1 MIKKII
7 IIYLLLFSYLFS
19 NTFIIEDNT
28 KLYGVTTS
36 KYQYTYVD
44 KTSKL
49 TIDDIIL
56 LKDFKQIKKTNF
68 KATKDKVWTKFS
80 LKNLSSYNRRLFF
93 ENDRSLLDII
103 DIYIFKN
110 DVPYRKIK
118 LGDTRSIELRE
129 MQTRKSTFLLDVPKN
144 SEFTIYIMHEGY
156 SSISTFWK
164 IFDRDNYIKTATF
177 EAVAWG
183 FFIGIILTLIL
194 YNTIIYFTIK
204 ENSFLIYVFML
215 IFFTIYQIYING
227 FYYQFF
233 SFLNI
238 EFLHNI
244 NWSTGFL
251 AQAFVILFPIA
262 FFKPK
267 KEGLLYKYLMLLFY
281 INIFTV
287 ILFLFSI
294 ENPQL
299 RYLTKYT
306 DFITTATVPTLLFV
320 SFWAMFNKLPGA
332 RFYFLAQLLYFT
344 LIFYG
349 VFVSIGYFEPINNI
363 WIFIPLG
370 VIVDVIFLSFA
381 LFMKV
386 RKIEQERL
394 ENEQLLISQSRFST
408 MGQTIADLTHQ
419 WKTPISQ
426 LGSQVFLLKATHNL
440 DRKNFENTFI
450 DTLPQIESSIK
461 FLNHTMDDIYNFY
474 ANPTSKEKFIIEEEI
489 DSILRILKNK
499 IENNNIEVIKE
510 IDEILYDGYKSS
522 FSNSLMAIIENALY
536 QLINFK
542 ENNRKIFITV
552 KEIKN
557 TITIMIEDNAGGI
570 KNKNYEELFHID
582 YSSKKNN
589 GSGIGLALTKR
600 LIESRLKGTISAVNN
615 KNGAVFKIVFP
626 KY

>member
-7 IIYLLLFSYLFS
+7 IIYLLLFSYLSS

-542 ENNRKIFITV
+542 ENNRKIFIIV

-600 LIESRLKGTISAVNN
+600 LIESRLKGTISAANN

>member
-7 IIYLLLFSYLFS
+7 IIYLLLFSYLSS

>member
-7 IIYLLLFSYLFS
+7 IIYLLLFSYLSS

-600 LIESRLKGTISAVNN
+600 LIESRLKGTISAANN

>member
-1 MIKKII
+1 MIKKILI
-7 IIYLLLFSYLFS
+7 INLLLLNYLFS
-19 NTFIIEDNT
+19 NTFIIEDNI
-28 KLYGVTTS
+28 KLSGIETS
-36 KYQYTYVD
+36 KYQYTYID

-56 LKDFKQIKKTNF
+56 LKEFTHIKKTNY
-68 KATKDKVWTKFS
+68 KATKDKIWTRLS
-80 LKNLSSYNRRLFF
+80 IKNLSSFNKKLFF
-93 ENDRSLLDII
+93 ENDRPLLDII

-110 DVPYRKIK
+110 NMPYRKIK
-118 LGDTRSIELRE
+118 LGDDRSIQLRE
-129 MQTRKSTFLLDVPKN
+129 MQTRKSTFILDVPKN
-144 SEFTIYIMHEGY
+144 SEFTIYIMHQGY

-164 IFDRDNYIKTATF
+164 IFDRDSYIKTATF

-183 FFIGIILTLIL
+183 FFIGIIVTLIL
-194 YNTIIYFTIK
+194 YNTIIYFSIK
-204 ENSFLIYVFML
+204 EISFLIYVFML

-233 SFLNI
+233 SSFNI
-238 EFLHNI
+238 KFLHNI

-251 AQAFVILFPIA
+251 AQAFVILFPIF

-267 KEGLLYKYLMLLFY
+267 KDGLLYKYLILLFY
-281 INIFTV
+281 INICIV
-287 ILFLFSI
+287 VLFLFSI
-294 ENPQL
+294 ENAQL

-306 DFITTATVPTLLFV
+306 DFVTTATIPTLLFV
-320 SFWAMFNKLPGA
+320 SFWAMYHKLPGA

-349 VFVSIGYFEPINNI
+349 VFVSIGYFEHVNNI

-386 RKIEQERL
+386 KKIEQERL

-450 DTLPQIESSIK
+450 NTLPQIESSIK

-474 ANPTSKEKFIIEEEI
+474 ANPVSKEKFIIEEEV
-489 DSILRILKNK
+489 DSILRMLKNK
-499 IENNNIEVIKE
+499 IENNNIEIIKE
-510 IDEILYDGYKSS
+510 IDEVLYYGYKSS
-522 FSNSLMAIIENALY
+522 LSNSLMSILENAIY
-536 QLINFK
+536 QLIHFK
-542 ENNRKIFITV
+542 ENNRKIFIT
-552 KEIKN
+552 IKDTKD
-557 TITIMIEDNAGGI
+557 TIIIMIEDNAGGI
-570 KNKNYEELFHID
+570 KNKNFEQLFHID

-600 LIESRLKGTISAVNN
+600 LIENRLKGTIKAANT
-615 KNGAVFKIVFP
+615 KTGAVFKIVFP